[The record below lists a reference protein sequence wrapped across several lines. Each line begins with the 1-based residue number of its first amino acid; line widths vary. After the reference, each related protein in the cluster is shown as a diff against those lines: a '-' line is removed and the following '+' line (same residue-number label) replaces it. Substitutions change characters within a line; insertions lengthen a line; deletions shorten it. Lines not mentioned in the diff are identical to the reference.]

1 MSSQMISCTAS
12 GIVLVMLGGILC
24 LAHESRKVHGLVG
37 LRPIPADKAG
47 THHNHGGSW
56 EGLPTFDTQKG
67 NYPFVAKQVDILF
80 GWVPHGDFTTKQVF
94 FEYYWGL
101 SPKRDSLDPNNNEL
115 IRTIQTWEERG
126 GDVVHILIC
135 REARLAV
142 NRGWPDAKIGPFKE
156 DGRILSAGDIH
167 SIRQLF
173 KEAHAQKLTQ
183 HDNYRLI
190 MLVEDPLF
198 FASNPAAQHVI
209 RLTEGVAYE
218 AHQFNRHWPLETGW
232 SKPQRV
238 VKGAAWALEQGLEYI
253 LYFGPVIWQPSEH
266 YRPFIEREWLKIYWH
281 HGLPKHHSK
290 MHYYL
295 NTFPHHTGRGR
306 PVGPEDD
313 PHSILG
319 FTKWLIEEIK
329 TPSEEQ

>member
-1 MSSQMISCTAS
+1 MKT
-12 GIVLVMLGGILC
+12 GIRRRFLQRIRHLW
-24 LAHESRKVHGLVG
+24 HRKVHGLVG

-101 SPKRDSLDPNNNEL
+101 SAKRDSLDPNKNEL
-115 IRTIQTWEERG
+115 IRIIRTWEERG

-173 KEAHAQKLTQ
+173 KEAYAQKLTN

-218 AHQFNRHWPLETGW
+218 AHQFRKRMAQNLLASWTAQTSLKDALLLKYVSSSHWTG
-232 SKPQRV
+232 SSCR
-238 VKGAAWALEQGLEYI
+238 A
-253 LYFGPVIWQPSEH
+253 
-266 YRPFIEREWLKIYWH
+266 
-281 HGLPKHHSK
+281 
-290 MHYYL
+290 
-295 NTFPHHTGRGR
+295 RGR
-306 PVGPEDD
+306 
-313 PHSILG
+313 SSLNLG
-319 FTKWLIEEIK
+319 LYKMVD
-329 TPSEEQ
+329 